1 MDSGCPHSAVHGN
14 GLVHGLLRGEGD
26 ETETLA
32 SAILVNQLHV
42 TALRPPLRSTPRYRR
57 NQRKAC

>member
-1 MDSGCPHSAVHGN
+1 MNNGRPHSAVHGN

-26 ETETLA
+26 ETKTLA
-32 SAILVNQLHV
+32 SAILVNQLQI